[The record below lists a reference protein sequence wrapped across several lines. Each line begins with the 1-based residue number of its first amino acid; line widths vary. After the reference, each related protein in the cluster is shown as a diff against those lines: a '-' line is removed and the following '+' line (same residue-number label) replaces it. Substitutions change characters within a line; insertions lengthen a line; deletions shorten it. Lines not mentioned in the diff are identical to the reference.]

1 MPRTETVWTVVI
13 LALALVCATPEAAE
27 AANGGV
33 RKDVEKRF
41 DAAVKYYRVGEY
53 DKAAKELD
61 EMLKLSPTAA
71 EAWWL
76 REKVGLAQLTSFLR
90 QPECELAAIQL
101 LRSAGTRD
109 EHLRRSPDE
118 IKKLVKQ
125 LGESETPAR
134 NLAIHKLAASGPFA
148 VPYLL
153 DHACSNEPPSPT
165 SKKLNAIITLRRIG
179 AAGVA
184 PLVAALWNCDDNAV
198 GIIADLLSTT
208 RDSRAVAPLMA
219 IIENPRRSEFA
230 RKAATRALKQIEKPL
245 PTPAA
250 KAPKKKAA
258 KPAGA
263 AKRAKPAASRRNAA
277 AACADLAERYY
288 YADPVLIEVIP
299 AKDRVIWTWN
309 AAGKT
314 FADSLNWK
322 ETPTYAYP
330 RIMAHSLALRGLS
343 TQPGSMRLKEIYV
356 SNNYMYLEDAIAASD
371 ELAAKLESVIPL
383 NEALGAP
390 VIYASLKRAIDDRNG
405 ALARRCIESLRAIGD
420 PRPHKGVA
428 SLISALAF
436 KNLSVSANAAETL
449 MHISPQG
456 KLGGAEAVIDVIAVG
471 LGARVRPRVAVVTTS
486 DALAKFY
493 LGALNRM
500 TLRSARFNDLSDALR
515 QAKNINRPIDVL
527 LIDTRGNVKGVP
539 VIVRNLRKDAVT
551 ASLPIILVGR
561 KQDIEK
567 LRGVCA
573 GTVTAI
579 LPVAAEYKAIK
590 SAFDLALAGRKAP
603 SPTADI
609 RKQEDLL
616 RRVLTT
622 IAVLPPKTAYP
633 VEELSDA
640 IAGMISGYPE
650 DIRLLALKCVKRIGD
665 SAKRDTVMALY
676 TDADTPLVV
685 RREAGDVFVALL
697 PANPGLSDRQVKLL
711 RNLTADPDPKIAACA
726 VRALAIADIPDQERK
741 RHTLDVDQK
750 IPGLR

>member
-1 MPRTETVWTVVI
+1 
-13 LALALVCATPEAAE
+13 
-27 AANGGV
+27 
-33 RKDVEKRF
+33 
-41 DAAVKYYRVGEY
+41 
-53 DKAAKELD
+53 
-61 EMLKLSPTAA
+61 
-71 EAWWL
+71 
-76 REKVGLAQLTSFLR
+76 
-90 QPECELAAIQL
+90 
-101 LRSAGTRD
+101 
-109 EHLRRSPDE
+109 
-118 IKKLVKQ
+118 
-125 LGESETPAR
+125 
-134 NLAIHKLAASGPFA
+134 
-148 VPYLL
+148 
-153 DHACSNEPPSPT
+153 
-165 SKKLNAIITLRRIG
+165 
-179 AAGVA
+179 
-184 PLVAALWNCDDNAV
+184 
-198 GIIADLLSTT
+198 
-208 RDSRAVAPLMA
+208 
-219 IIENPRRSEFA
+219 
-230 RKAATRALKQIEKPL
+230 
-245 PTPAA
+245 
-250 KAPKKKAA
+250 
-258 KPAGA
+258 
-263 AKRAKPAASRRNAA
+263 
-277 AACADLAERYY
+277 
-288 YADPVLIEVIP
+288 
-299 AKDRVIWTWN
+299 
-309 AAGKT
+309 
-314 FADSLNWK
+314 
-322 ETPTYAYP
+322 
-330 RIMAHSLALRGLS
+330 
-343 TQPGSMRLKEIYV
+343 
-356 SNNYMYLEDAIAASD
+356 
-371 ELAAKLESVIPL
+371 
-383 NEALGAP
+383 
-390 VIYASLKRAIDDRNG
+390 
-405 ALARRCIESLRAIGD
+405 
-420 PRPHKGVA
+420 
-428 SLISALAF
+428 
-436 KNLSVSANAAETL
+436 

-741 RHTLDVDQK
+741 RHTLDVDQTRPPLTTRERPPRERNSSWPQPRRGGASFFESSAARSASSRPTPTNRSHPASRRRPQPK
-750 IPGLR
+750 RSPRVRRAPSQASSHAGSFSRPTLSSPRRWKAHPSLKSSASPATAATPSRSSVHSPAAVTRSSPASVSSTPHPAENGSPPKPPA